1 MMLQPKTVVMRAGK
15 SFEAFVAD
23 GLMLCDL
30 ETGNLLSLNVT
41 ARAIWEAIAAPVTI
55 AAISEALQRRFAV
68 SEDECLRD
76 LTTALA
82 EFERRGFVQIA
93 LAAELSPSARAAND
107 VDALSL

>member
-1 MMLQPKTVVMRAGK
+1 MLQSKTVVMRAGK
-15 SFEAFVAD
+15 SFEALVAD

-41 ARAIWEAIAAPVTI
+41 ARAIWEAMAAPVTI
-55 AAISEALQRRFAV
+55 AAICEVLERRFAV
-68 SEDECLRD
+68 SKDECLRD

-82 EFERRGFVQIA
+82 EFERRGFVRTTPAAA
-93 LAAELSPSARAAND
+93 LSLSAEAAND